1 MSPDPRDTAVNTVFA
16 LYAIDKAAPA
26 PGPNKLQAALF
37 LLELSLKEKGMY
49 GPRFTFVQS
58 ARGPFSKEL
67 CDTLDELQR
76 RGFVDGKD
84 LNLTER
90 GKLLRDLILPELR
103 AIPENEKVFA
113 VADSIL
119 TQCQPETGDSLLRKV
134 CDLVS
139 RPQGESETVKAK
151 DLPPDKVLIAP
162 VARWLKIP
170 EELMILFV
178 QEFELTQEQI
188 IKADR
193 DWPEIE
199 SRALGRLRRAMNEGE
214 PV

>member
-1 MSPDPRDTAVNTVFA
+1 VSPDPRDTAVNTAFA

-26 PGPNKLQAALF
+26 HGPNKLQAALF

-58 ARGPFSKEL
+58 SRGPFSKEL

-84 LNLTER
+84 FNLTER

-151 DLPPDKVLIAP
+151 DLPRDKVLIAP
-162 VARWLKIP
+162 VARWLKVP
-170 EELMILFV
+170 EQLMILFV

-188 IKADR
+188 IKADK

-199 SRALGRLRRAMNEGE
+199 SRALDRLRRGMNGGQ

>member
-1 MSPDPRDTAVNTVFA
+1 
-16 LYAIDKAAPA
+16 
-26 PGPNKLQAALF
+26 
-37 LLELSLKEKGMY
+37 
-49 GPRFTFVQS
+49 
-58 ARGPFSKEL
+58 
-67 CDTLDELQR
+67 
-76 RGFVDGKD
+76 
-84 LNLTER
+84 
-90 GKLLRDLILPELR
+90 LLRDLILPELR

-151 DLPPDKVLIAP
+151 DLQPDKVLIAP

-199 SRALGRLRRAMNEGE
+199 SRALGRLRRAMNGGQ